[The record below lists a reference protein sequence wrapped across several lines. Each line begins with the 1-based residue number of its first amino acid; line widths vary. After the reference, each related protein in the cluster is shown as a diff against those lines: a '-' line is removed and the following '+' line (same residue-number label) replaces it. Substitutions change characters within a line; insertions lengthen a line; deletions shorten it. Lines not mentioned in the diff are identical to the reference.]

1 MNNLDERVMVA
12 IERLLAA
19 GASITVCV
27 GHHQTTEAPTNPDD
41 QTTEAP
47 TNPDDQTTEAPT
59 NPDDSPPRQRL
70 HGDVDVARNIR
81 RAFAAG
87 RFVVSSS

>member
-27 GHHQTTEAPTNPDD
+27 GHH